1 MSVETPANI
10 NRTRPRQGRAKR
22 SSGAGFDTALGW
34 RPGANVPNVLRWV
47 GIVVVVLIFALPF
60 WTVLVNAFDKTPDT
74 SAFHLLPRS
83 FSLDAWRAAVDRGV
97 FGYLLNSLII
107 VGGGVLLQLGTS
119 IAASYALARHRFRG
133 AAPVFGIFLLTMML
147 PEDIIAVPLSQLLGN
162 LPPFGLSV
170 RGTPLSVIFPVA
182 AWGFS
187 VMLMTEFMK
196 DIPREIEESAR
207 MDGAGELR
215 VLFSII
221 LPMSRPVIAVA
232 TIFGFIMVWD
242 QYLLPL
248 ISANSPDDYTLTV
261 ALRIMR
267 DDPDVGQ
274 GVLMV
279 GAVLALLPSLIVFAL
294 LQKSLIRGI
303 AAGAVK
309 G

>member
-1 MSVETPANI
+1 MSATLTRSEAPPDTATPQRSRR
-10 NRTRPRQGRAKR
+10 RTA
-22 SSGAGFDTALGW
+22 SFDTALGW
-34 RPGANVPNVLRWV
+34 RSGVNPSNVLRWV
-47 GIVVVVLIFALPF
+47 LIIIVVLSFALPF
-60 WTVLVNAFDKTPDT
+60 WAVMVNAFDAKPDT
-74 SAFHLLPRS
+74 SAFHLLPRD
-83 FSLDAWRAAVDRGV
+83 FSLAAWRAAADRGV
-97 FGYLLNSLII
+97 LGYLFNSLVI
-107 VGGGVLLQLGTS
+107 VGGGVLLQLATS
-119 IAASYALARHRFRG
+119 IAASYALARHDFRG
-133 AAPVFGIFLLTMML
+133 AAPVFGLFLLTMML
-147 PEDIIAVPLSQLLGN
+147 PEDIIAVPLSQLLGG
-162 LPPFGLSV
+162 LPPLDVSV
-170 RGTPLSVIFPVA
+170 RGTPLAVIFPVA

-196 DIPREIEESAR
+196 DIPKEIEESAR
-207 MDGAGELR
+207 IDGAGELR

-221 LPMSRPVIAVA
+221 LPMSRPVIGVA

-248 ISANSPDDYTLTV
+248 ISANSPEDYTLTV

-279 GAVLALLPSLIVFAL
+279 GAVLALVPSLIVFAL